1 MIDLLTR
8 LHELYNLQIQNLPT
22 VGGIKARKIQF
33 YQFQRLVAYKA
44 MLCRLVKIHIRT
56 EPRFLY
62 KFPIF

>member
-8 LHELYNLQIQNLPT
+8 LHELYNLQIQNLLT
-22 VGGIKARKIQF
+22 VGGINAPKIQF

-44 MLCRLVKIHIRT
+44 MLYRLVKINIRI
-56 EPRFLY
+56 ELSFLY